1 MLEELLQ
8 ANSKTLPQVNKQVC
22 EGLAVSQMD
31 GMEPYIDEIWK
42 AASDSF
48 PGSLRYA
55 GYDRCTP
62 HETFRELTRP
72 KRNIDLAYS
81 TTYTCMYKF
90 TFDGKPI
97 KSKFLDLPYI
107 KKGSLMYLRGTR
119 YKVSPILGGAVF
131 NTEEDKIFMW
141 TPRFRMQFL
150 KMSTAF
156 VKNGNVV
163 HTDTVYTPLYNLSS
177 TKASSL
183 NSTIVHYLLTEFG
196 LTGMFKHC
204 FGVDVKVGYGELD
217 SYRNNPDYK
226 VYCSRKLPL
235 SGRGASSYVGNDLR
249 IVIPTQEDERVLDS
263 VIGGIFYIVD
273 TYPLSVRVEDVDNPE
288 LWINLLHHFIFATG
302 AGSDTAYK
310 EISTHLDSIRQ
321 YTDTITLKIL
331 KMAGIEVD
339 NFYGLLVHI
348 VKNFSDILMQN
359 DVANMYDKELTVV
372 KHIAFNIVGGI
383 FKLMFELNKLKDEK
397 LHAQA
402 VITKMAV
409 KLRRDAVLSVSGIG
423 GLSADSVAC
432 DCMPYAATCNM
443 EPQSKASSSA
453 TKGKQRKATNDR
465 ASLVHSSQ
473 AEVATYQM
481 MSKSEPS
488 GRGKTNIF
496 VRLYGNKKIVGKPHL
511 EQHIT
516 ELQRLIDA

>member
-1 MLEELLQ
+1 MLNELMM
-8 ANSKTLPQVNKQVC
+8 ANSATLPQVNKQVC

-31 GMEPYIDEIWK
+31 EMESYIDEIWS

-48 PGSLRYA
+48 PGSLRYV

-62 HETFRELTRP
+62 HEAFRELTRP

-90 TFDGKPI
+90 TFEGKPI
-97 KSKFLDLPYI
+97 KSKFLDLPYV

-119 YKVSPILGGAVF
+119 YKVAPILGGAVF

-156 VKNGNVV
+156 VKDDAVV
-163 HTDTVYTPLYNLSS
+163 HTDTVYTPLYNLNSN
-177 TKASSL
+177 KASSL

-196 LTGMFKHC
+196 LTGMFKTC
-204 FGVDVKVGYGELD
+204 FGVDVKVGGAELD
-217 SYRNNPDYK
+217 HYLKDPDYK
-226 VYCSRKLPL
+226 VYRSRKLPL
-235 SGRGASSYVGNDLR
+235 SGRGANSYVGNELR
-249 IVIPTQEDERVLDS
+249 IVIPSQIDERTLDS

-273 TYPLSVRVEDVDNPE
+273 TYPLAVSVEDVDNPE

-302 AGSDTAYK
+302 AGSETAYK

-331 KMAGIEVD
+331 RMAGIEVS
-339 NFYGLLVHI
+339 NFYELLVYI
-348 VKNFSDILMQN
+348 VKNFSDILLNN
-359 DVANMYDKELTVV
+359 DVASMYDKELTVV

-402 VITKMAV
+402 IITKMAV

-453 TKGKQRKATNDR
+453 TKGKQRKSTNDR
-465 ASLVHSSQ
+465 SALVNASQ
-473 AEVATYQM
+473 AEVAVYQC

-488 GRGKTNIF
+488 GRGKTNFF
-496 VRLYGNKKIVGKPHL
+496 VRLRGNRKIVAKPHL
-511 EQHIT
+511 EKHMT